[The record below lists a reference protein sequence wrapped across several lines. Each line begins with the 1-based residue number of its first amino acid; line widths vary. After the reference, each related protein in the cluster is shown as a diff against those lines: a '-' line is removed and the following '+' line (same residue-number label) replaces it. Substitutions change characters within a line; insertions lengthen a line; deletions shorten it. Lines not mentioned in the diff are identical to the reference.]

1 MINKCSKIEVGRDD
15 DMYYCERCRSLNE
28 NDCCDICGKSHL
40 KEVEPDDKC
49 FLIEKEVMW
58 AEMLIEVLENNQ
70 IPYTYT
76 TSMGAGMALK
86 VGPLFERYQI
96 FVPYA
101 YIEQARDC
109 VRTLFKEESEK
120 NLD

>member
-1 MINKCSKIEVGRDD
+1 
-15 DMYYCERCRSLNE
+15 
-28 NDCCDICGKSHL
+28 
-40 KEVEPDDKC
+40 
-49 FLIEKEVMW
+49 
-58 AEMLIEVLENNQ
+58 
-70 IPYTYT
+70 
-76 TSMGAGMALK
+76 MALK

>member
-1 MINKCSKIEVGRDD
+1 MKIIVVIFVV
-15 DMYYCERCRSLNE
+15 M
-28 NDCCDICGKSHL
+28 SHL

-120 NLD
+120 NLDWDFLYAI